1 MRHQKAHRKLGRTSE
16 HRMSLL
22 RNLAVSLINSRDER
36 IVTTLPKA
44 KELRPFVER
53 AITLSRKANNLEGDN
68 TGPRA
73 LHLRRQAAGF
83 FHAGNMQASAL
94 TGKRGQ
100 LRLPRT
106 AGVAALKRL
115 FDELGERY
123 KDRPGGYTRI
133 FKLGRRAGDNAE
145 LAIIELVDNKAEL
158 EAVEAAKKRKSAGS
172 KKKKSTEAKR
182 TGDRSGAAQKEA
194 AEPAAKPSEPTE
206 TVKASEETSSEAP
219 VEATPELDAEA
230 TAEAGAVE
238 AGAPESGEVKE
249 S

>member
-1 MRHQKAHRKLGRTSE
+1 MRHLKAHRKLGRTSE
-16 HRMSLL
+16 HRMSML

-53 AITLSRKANNLEGDN
+53 AITLSRKANNLEGDD
-68 TGPRA
+68 TGARA

-94 TGKRGQ
+94 SGKRGQ
-100 LRLPRT
+100 VRLPRT

-145 LAIIELVDNKAEL
+145 LAIIELVDNQGER
-158 EAVEAAKKRKSAGS
+158 EALEAAKKRKTAGT
-172 KKKKSTEAKR
+172 KKKKVAETKGASSAARSSAAKKDTEA
-182 TGDRSGAAQKEA
+182 AAAKAADKTEA
-194 AEPAAKPSEPTE
+194 AEPVQENAAE
-206 TVKASEETSSEAP
+206 
-219 VEATPELDAEA
+219 
-230 TAEAGAVE
+230 
-238 AGAPESGEVKE
+238 PESGASE
-249 S
+249 

>member
-1 MRHQKAHRKLGRTSE
+1 MRHLKAHRKLGRTSE
-16 HRMSLL
+16 HRMSML

-53 AITLSRKANNLEGDN
+53 AITLSRKANNLEGDD
-68 TGPRA
+68 TGARA

-94 TGKRGQ
+94 SGKRGQ
-100 LRLPRT
+100 VRLPRT

-145 LAIIELVDNKAEL
+145 LAIIELVDNQGER
-158 EAVEAAKKRKSAGS
+158 EALEAAKKRKTAGT
-172 KKKKSTEAKR
+172 KKKKVAETKGASSAARSSAAKKDTEA
-182 TGDRSGAAQKEA
+182 AAAKAADKTEA
-194 AEPAAKPSEPTE
+194 AEPDK
-206 TVKASEETSSEAP
+206 
-219 VEATPELDAEA
+219 AEA
-230 TAEAGAVE
+230 VQENAAE
-238 AGAPESGEVKE
+238 PESGANE
-249 S
+249 